1 MAWAAAGRL
10 RVACFLAGF
19 FEVMAM
25 QMAPGKFDNLEH
37 WRANFLHSQ
46 DVEFTKKNRDQ
57 FWFEV
62 VKKALSKLREN
73 DCKQLKQ
80 WILYGRATESEPK
93 LANHEIGAAL
103 QKILRPSMLKF
114 FESPIVTESLRHC
127 SVEFNGRKWDLPF
140 LFIVDEAAYLYQTNY
155 LHSFMW
161 VLDQPVVQI
170 LYQDILGPAAK
181 RFFVLML
188 GTHSQISHFTPH
200 HNFPSE
206 RYFTGKQHIPT
217 VFATLDWDSG
227 VQAPPSNAGFES
239 SADIGRLVRWGR
251 PLWLSY
257 YNGCSELSDVDRLRV
272 CVNFAMKKLTDGLPI
287 TSGDHNEND
296 HEYPRKLVA
305 FAVLAL
311 RIHLDLDF
319 VHPARA
325 SKLVSS
331 KMRWL
336 VDVDPRRRYI
346 TTTYGSE
353 PLLVEAA
360 ASLMNSHRLDPTLI
374 PNDLSPV
381 SLFLQELED
390 DLNRG
395 HVDRGRN
402 GELTARLLCTFL
414 LNAADFSDH
423 GKRSSNAASMVGG

>member
-1 MAWAAAGRL
+1 MSSIPMPWEAAGRL

-19 FEVMAM
+19 FEAMAT
-25 QMAPGKFDNLEH
+25 QMAPGRFDKLEH
-37 WRANFLHSQ
+37 WRANFLHTE
-46 DVEFTKKNRDQ
+46 DVEFTNKNRDQ

-62 VKKALSKLREN
+62 VKNALSILREN
-73 DCKQLKQ
+73 NCKQLKQ
-80 WILYGRATESEPK
+80 WILYGGGQKGPTLTNRQIS
-93 LANHEIGAAL
+93 AAL
-103 QKILRPSMLKF
+103 KKVLRPSMRKF
-114 FESPIVTESLRHC
+114 FESPIVAESLRHC
-127 SVEFNGRKWDLPF
+127 SLEFQGRKWDLPF

-155 LHSFMW
+155 MHSFMW
-161 VLDQPVVQI
+161 VLDQPVVQL
-170 LYQDILGPAAK
+170 LYQEIASPAAK
-181 RFFVLML
+181 RFFVLLL

-200 HNFPSE
+200 QNFLSE
-206 RYFTGKQHIPT
+206 QYFTERQHIPT
-217 VFATLDWDSG
+217 VFAALDWDSG

-239 SADIGRLVRWGR
+239 SAEIGRLVRWGR

-257 YNGCSELSDVDRLRV
+257 YNGCSESSDFYRLKV
-272 CVNFAMKKLTDGLPI
+272 CINFAMDKLTG
-287 TSGDHNEND
+287 G
-296 HEYPRKLVA
+296 PRRLVA

-311 RIHLDLDF
+311 RIHFDLDF
-319 VHPARA
+319 AHPARA

-360 ASLMNSHRLDPTLI
+360 ASLMNSHRLTPI
-374 PNDLSPV
+374 PDLSLSPV
-381 SLFLQELED
+381 SWFLRELEK

-395 HVDRGRN
+395 HVDRGRD

-414 LNAADFSDH
+414 LNTADFSDH
-423 GKRSSNAASMVGG
+423 GKRSSDAASMVGG